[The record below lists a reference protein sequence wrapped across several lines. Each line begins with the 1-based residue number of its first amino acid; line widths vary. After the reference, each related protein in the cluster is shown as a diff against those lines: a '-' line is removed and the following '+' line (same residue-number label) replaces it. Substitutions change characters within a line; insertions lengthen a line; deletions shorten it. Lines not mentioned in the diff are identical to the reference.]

1 MVNMSNYE
9 QEHASFTLAVPE
21 FFNFGFDV
29 VDKWAED
36 PAKLAM
42 LWVDDAGS
50 ARAIPLPICAASRIA
65 LLACCRA
72 WACGRVMG

>member
-9 QEHASFTLAVPE
+9 QERASFTLAVPE

-36 PAKLAM
+36 PSKLAM
-42 LWVDDAGS
+42 LWVDDAGQQ
-50 ARAIPLPICAASRIA
+50 RALYLCRYAPRVESLCQRVAGPGRAS
-65 LLACCRA
+65 
-72 WACGRVMG
+72 G